1 MIEQHARS
9 RVSEHVWMGFHDGA
23 HVFRLPARAL
33 CFPRS
38 GSAPRWHVTHRIDA
52 EIAQGLAPEAGIWH
66 DDLHLV
72 VGHQLGPEQRQLLD
86 GADAAASRMFQN
98 LGMVEIDFTSREI
111 VREAIKFLRDAPQ
124 FPFQVLLGRFV
135 RQSPGMIGLRVIVR

>member
-1 MIEQHARS
+1 
-9 RVSEHVWMGFHDGA
+9 
-23 HVFRLPARAL
+23 
-33 CFPRS
+33 
-38 GSAPRWHVTHRIDA
+38 
-52 EIAQGLAPEAGIWH
+52 LAPEAGIWH
-66 DDLHLV
+66 DNLHLV

-111 VREAIKFLRDAPQ
+111 VREAIKFLRNAAQ
-124 FPFQVLLGRFV
+124 FPFRVLLGRFV